1 MSRCSLKVKA
11 GAKIPGRSHLISE
24 VVVGLDHHLGWFAQV
39 FEHGV
44 EEPFIDIPKISHRY
58 LRRSERSD
66 CRGYVLSVLDR
77 YCDMSDRYTSRVQE
91 LIVLDLDP
99 GEVPRGT

>member
-1 MSRCSLKVKA
+1 MSRCSLKVKD
-11 GAKIPGRSHLISE
+11 GAKIPGRLNLISE

-58 LRRSERSD
+58 LRHSERSD

-77 YCDMSDRYTSRVQE
+77 YCDISDRYTAKVQE
-91 LIVLDLDP
+91 CIVLDLDP
-99 GEVPRGT
+99 CEVVR